1 MAIIAKLAPHVANMI
16 AAGEVVER
24 PSSVVK
30 ELLENAVDAGATSVT
45 VEIQNGG
52 MTLLRVTDNGCGMV
66 PEDAKTAFLRHA
78 TSKLREAQDLESIS
92 TMGFRGEALA
102 AISSVSRIDLMT
114 ATKDAT
120 LGTNLHLEGGEV
132 TEETQVGCPVG
143 TTIVVRDLFF
153 NTPARMK
160 FMKSDSAESSAVLS
174 VLQRQALSH
183 PQLAIHFIKD
193 GTEQL
198 STPGDGQLKSAIY
211 SVFGR
216 QFALELLPVSS
227 SWENITVEGFTTK
240 PNASRGNRTMETF
253 YVNNRPVKSPLLA
266 SALERAYQNQMMVG
280 RFPGCVI
287 HITMPEMSVDVN
299 VHPAKTEVKF
309 LREREVFDAVHYGV
323 LGALSAKTE
332 KPELKLPASK
342 PVVAKPPKQEFYKAM
357 DTKTFQEFAQTI
369 QAPAKKVPV
378 VASPILRPAV
388 EKPVAPVAKPEPK
401 PIPVPEPKPIPKP
414 IPKPQPP
421 VVEEEPPV
429 QVALELPTQDVRLV
443 GEVLNT
449 YLIAEMDNLVYFID
463 KHAAHERILFEKLQ
477 AREEEIMSQVLLKP
491 VPVLL
496 EPQLVTALLEHQETL
511 SKFGFLVEE
520 LGMGNLVLRQIPD
533 QMDESQ
539 GISALEEL
547 AGHLLAGQS
556 VEPKSLRSHIHH
568 TIACK
573 AAIKGGWVTSEV
585 EQLALVKEV
594 LSREDIRYCPHGRPI
609 VISLSQKEL
618 EKQFKR

>member
-1 MAIIAKLAPHVANMI
+1 MTKIATLAPHVANMI

-24 PSSVVK
+24 PASVVK
-30 ELLENAVDAGATSVT
+30 ELLENGVDAGATGVT

-52 MTLLRVTDNGCGMV
+52 MTLLRVTDNGCGME

-78 TSKLREAQDLESIS
+78 TSKLKDAQDLEHIS

-114 ATKDAT
+114 ATATAT
-120 LGTNLHLEGGEV
+120 LGTNLHLEGGQV
-132 TEETQVGCPVG
+132 TEETEVGCPVG

-183 PQLAIHFIKD
+183 PHLAIHFVKD

-211 SVFGR
+211 AVFGR
-216 QFALELLPVSS
+216 QFAMDLVPVTSK
-227 SWENITVEGFTTK
+227 WESISVQGFTTK
-240 PNASRGNRTMETF
+240 PNASRGNRTHQTF
-253 YVNNRPVKSPLLA
+253 YVNNRPVKSLLLT

-287 HITMPEMSVDVN
+287 HITMPEMAVDVN

-309 LREREVFDAVHYGV
+309 LREREVFDAVHYGI

-332 KPELKLPASK
+332 KPELKLQPTQPA
-342 PVVAKPPKQEFYKAM
+342 PVAAPKQEFYRTM
-357 DTKTFQEFAQTI
+357 DAKTFQEFATTI
-369 QAPAKKVPV
+369 QAPPKANLT
-378 VASPILRPAV
+378 VASPLQPPKV
-388 EKPVAPVAKPEPK
+388 TPKPVAPVVKEPEPVVKVSPKPEP
-401 PIPVPEPKPIPKP
+401 E
-414 IPKPQPP
+414 
-421 VVEEEPPV
+421 PV
-429 QVALELPTQDVRLV
+429 QIAVELPAQPIRLV
-443 GEVLNT
+443 GEVLHT
-449 YLIAEMDNLVYFID
+449 YLIAEMDNQVYFVD

-477 AREEEIMSQVLLKP
+477 ARETEIMSQVLLRPLP
-491 VPVLL
+491 VQL
-496 EPQLVTALLEHQETL
+496 EPQQVTALVEHQETL
-511 SKFGFLVEE
+511 AQFGFQVEE
-520 LGMGNLVLRQIPD
+520 LGLGNLILRQIPD

-539 GISALEEL
+539 GISALEDL
-547 AGHLLAGQS
+547 AEKLLQGQK
-556 VEPKSLRSHIHH
+556 VDPKTLRAHIHH

-573 AAIKGGWVTSEV
+573 GAIKGGWNTSEQ
-585 EQLALVKEV
+585 EQLALVTEV
-594 LSREDIRYCPHGRPI
+594 LTRDDIRYCPHGRPI
-609 VISLSQKEL
+609 VISLTQKEL

>member
-369 QAPAKKVPV
+369 QVPAKKVPV

-414 IPKPQPP
+414 VAKPQPP